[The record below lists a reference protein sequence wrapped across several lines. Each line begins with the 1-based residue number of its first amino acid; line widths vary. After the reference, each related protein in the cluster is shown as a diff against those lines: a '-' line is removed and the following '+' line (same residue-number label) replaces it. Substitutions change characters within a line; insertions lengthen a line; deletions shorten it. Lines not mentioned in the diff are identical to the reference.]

1 MGVVYV
7 SMNTQ
12 QTEKPEGASEFLQI
26 DVMIKRYLA
35 DIKKLREDMKVQ
47 RELFNDSFKNDA
59 EYHDTDEKVK
69 EVSKKKT
76 DAKRR
81 ITQLP
86 SVKESAEKIKGIREE
101 LKDAQDS
108 LSAYLQ
114 MYVKQTGA
122 TTLETDEGE
131 VLKIVPAYKLVKDT
145 ER

>member
-1 MGVVYV
+1 MIDQT
-7 SMNTQ
+7 STQ
-12 QTEKPEGASEFLQI
+12 DSAPAQASEFLQI
-26 DVMIKRYLA
+26 DVMIKRYLS
-35 DIKKLREDMKVQ
+35 DIKKLKGDMKVQ

-69 EVSKKKT
+69 EVSKKKN

-86 SVKESAEKIKGIREE
+86 SVKEASGKIKEIRDE
-101 LKDAQDS
+101 LKDAHDS

-122 TTLETDEGE
+122 TTLETDDGE

-145 ER
+145 EE